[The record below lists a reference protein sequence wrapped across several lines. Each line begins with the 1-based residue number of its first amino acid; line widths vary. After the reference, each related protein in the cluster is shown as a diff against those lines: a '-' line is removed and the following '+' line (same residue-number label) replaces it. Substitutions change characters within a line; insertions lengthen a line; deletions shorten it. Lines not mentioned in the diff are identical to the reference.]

1 MRGHKGREWKG
12 VSAIDQANMRRIV
25 SRTLLLRPSHASL
38 AIVKGA
44 DRGAMTLHDAL
55 CSLGSE
61 IKVPKNERQ
70 KLTEVKLCIH
80 HNKRGAQE

>member
-1 MRGHKGREWKG
+1 
-12 VSAIDQANMRRIV
+12 
-25 SRTLLLRPSHASL
+25 
-38 AIVKGA
+38 
-44 DRGAMTLHDAL
+44 MTIHDAL